1 MSYNGT
7 VRCSYCYQTGH
18 NRRKCPDLT
27 ARIKSQYEGNIGMAK
42 EERER
47 GNESAAEWYD
57 DRAEDHR
64 QQYIKRTKIDLA
76 TGEKVSNKAAQAVRL
91 KKVTCGYCG
100 ERGHTRRTCEAV
112 KIDKQVFI
120 EAARHTRLAALE
132 KAREI
137 GIGLNSIVPLKL
149 WGYHNGEYGN
159 HVTHR
164 YIQSVEWNRVVPRRP
179 HLIAIHTD
187 VTKLAAP
194 NQHAHMGR
202 DTFVSMVTKM
212 NDAQQDCDSPVP
224 ASLIP
229 TLDPPAGWLDASPA
243 TMAEALRDEFPTA
256 GPEKERN
263 WIYKYPEGK
272 TADAIK
278 DLGLQEHYDNVNWT

>member
-7 VRCSYCYQTGH
+7 VRCSYCHQTGH

-27 ARIKSQYEGNIGMAK
+27 DAIGRLYQGHILNAKDARAAGDVAN
-42 EERER
+42 
-47 GNESAAEWYD
+47 AEWHEQ
-57 DRAEDHR
+57 RAELKR
-64 QQYIKRTKIDLA
+64 QEYMKRTKVDLA

-132 KAREI
+132 HAREI

-164 YIQSVEWNRVVPRRP
+164 YIQSVEWNKVVPRRP

-187 VTKLAAP
+187 VTKLGAP

-202 DTFVSMVTKM
+202 DTFASMVTKM
-212 NDAQQDCDSPVP
+212 NDAQQDCNSPVP

-272 TADAIK
+272 TADAIN
-278 DLGLQEHYDNVNWT
+278 DLGLQEHYPHMS